1 MTTVITGGGPGEV
14 GGEDAAARQDKAA
27 AAIEGFEGMALDD
40 EARCEIMA
48 ALEAC
53 AARER
58 ALEDAYA
65 DPKVDAF
72 EASLEDPGEV
82 YMPISPTARP
92 WHGTL
97 EPPVIMEEVELDGE
111 EAHWSQLGREKPEW
125 LVEWQK
131 SGAGDKTNI
140 SKSDPTASD

>member
-1 MTTVITGGGPGEV
+1 MTTVITGGAS
-14 GGEDAAARQDKAA
+14 GEDAAARDDKAA

-125 LVEWQK
+125 LVEWK
-131 SGAGDKTNI
+131 SGAGDKN
-140 SKSDPTASD
+140 